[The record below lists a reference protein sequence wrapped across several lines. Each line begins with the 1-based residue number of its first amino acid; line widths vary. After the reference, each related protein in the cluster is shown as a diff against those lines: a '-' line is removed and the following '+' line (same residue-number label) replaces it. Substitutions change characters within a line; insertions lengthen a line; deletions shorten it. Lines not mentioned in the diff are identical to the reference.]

1 MRKIW
6 IILLVLVVVGV
17 AGLLLLRGKWNTS
30 SQPANAVNQPTA
42 AEADAPT
49 ETPQER
55 ASIEAFGVVKATN
68 VININIDFSARVR
81 ELYVKEG
88 QKVTLGEPLLALDV
102 DEYRNQIRDVEYEL
116 LVAKFDLKKAEKD
129 LKKTET
135 ELTQLAAEI
144 TKKETALLTNTDYEL
159 NQLQADLAKAQQDL
173 ETKRELAKIN
183 GVSQQE
189 VAALE
194 KTVADLNRS
203 LQSQRQKKVDE
214 IEKLKAE
221 LALKQINKDLPGA
234 ELTALNMQKEKIT
247 LLENKLAMLR
257 KKLDQN
263 FIRNNQ
269 IISNVKNGI
278 VVELGYT
285 EGDLLTPEKKV
296 LSIIDLDSLIVEA
309 NIAEEFIKDLQIGAG
324 VVITPVADYDRTYR
338 GKVIRR
344 SAVAIKENGETVI
357 PVEIS
362 IDDRNDFLLPNFNV
376 DVKIYIDE
384 TDSKAPAVPGE
395 DSPHRGD
402 STGLMAEEK

>member
-362 IDDRNDFLLPNFNV
+362 IDNRNDFLLPNFNV

-384 TDSKAPAVPGE
+384 TDLKAPAVPGE